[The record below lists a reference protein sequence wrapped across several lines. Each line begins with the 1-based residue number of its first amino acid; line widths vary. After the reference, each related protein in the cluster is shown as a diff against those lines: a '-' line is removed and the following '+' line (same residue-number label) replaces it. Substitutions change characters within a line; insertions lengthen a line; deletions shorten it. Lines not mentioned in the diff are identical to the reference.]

1 MGCWLGPRL
10 NEAFG
15 VRFFDVNPLRKEI
28 IFGRIVVNQNG
39 SRRFTEEMNKTEEHR
54 TVPVPQPVMDA
65 LVAHIAA
72 YCSGEDQERFLF
84 LPTPAR
90 AHTTIVVVM

>member
-15 VRFFDVNPLRKEI
+15 VRFCDVNPLRKEI
-28 IFGRIVVNQNG
+28 VFGRIVVNQNG
-39 SRRFTEEMNKTEEHR
+39 SRRFTGEVNKSEEHR

-65 LVAHIAA
+65 VVAHIAA
-72 YCSGEDQERFLF
+72 YCSGEVQERFLF
-84 LPTPAR
+84 LPAR
-90 AHTTIVVVM
+90 QRLILRSW